1 MRVSQISVY
10 HQPKVNSIK
19 QKTTSYQSMC
29 KPEQPT
35 SAITFNGKFGAW
47 LGGLVGAAAV
57 IATAVVA
64 APAAACL
71 AGGGAILGAIG
82 GDVAEDAVN
91 KTDNNDSK

>member
-10 HQPKVNSIK
+10 HQTKVNSLK
-19 QKTTSYQSMC
+19 QKTTNYQPKC

-35 SAITFNGKFGAW
+35 SAITFNGKFGAL
-47 LGGLVGAAAV
+47 LGGAIGAVAV
-57 IATAVVA
+57 IATAIIA

-71 AGGGAILGAIG
+71 AGGGAIIGAIG

-91 KTDNNDSK
+91 KTDKDSN